1 MYTHHPPG
9 TLPGPSGPRLRS
21 WDGSSP
27 YHKNRPLRAPRG
39 SPVLPLLRRPITFR
53 NIPRLEKIHVHSFL
67 KDAGVDMQYLHVAG
81 MVIQAITNARAKV
94 FRAKHSIA
102 NFNLRKGNPCAV
114 GVELRGEDMYH
125 FLAKVVEV
133 VMPRI
138 KEYKGVSG
146 SSGDSSGDIGWG
158 FSPEI
163 VGAFPE
169 VEINYDA

>member
-1 MYTHHPPG
+1 
-9 TLPGPSGPRLRS
+9 
-21 WDGSSP
+21 
-27 YHKNRPLRAPRG
+27 
-39 SPVLPLLRRPITFR
+39 
-53 NIPRLEKIHVHSFL
+53 
-67 KDAGVDMQYLHVAG
+67 MQYLHVAG

-94 FRAKHSIA
+94 FKAKHSIA
-102 NFNLRKGNPCAV
+102 NFHLREGNPCAV

-146 SSGDSSGDIGWG
+146 RSGDSSGDIGWG

-163 VGAFPE
+163 VGGFPE